1 MQLTKNF
8 HMDEF
13 CVSSTADA
21 KGISNKPTD
30 EHRKRLAE
38 VTAPGMQ
45 IVRDIFGRAVVITSA
60 YRNPVVNKLVGGTP
74 TSDHPQAY
82 AVDFRVAG
90 LSSYQVAT
98 RLAEE
103 MKSGGKLHGKV
114 DQLILET
121 SRRIVHISFNPRH
134 RGQLLTQRR
143 GPGTPFEQGIVA

>member
-8 HMDEF
+8 SMDEF

-21 KGISNKPTD
+21 RGISNKPTE
-30 EHRKRLAE
+30 EHKKRIVE
-38 VTAPGMQ
+38 VLAPGMQ
-45 IVRDIFGRAVVITSA
+45 LVRDIFGRAVVMTSA
-60 YRNPVVNKLVGGTP
+60 YRNPTVNKLVGGVP
-74 TSDHPQAY
+74 NSDHAQAF
-82 AVDFRVAG
+82 AADFRVAG

-103 MKSGGKLHGKV
+103 IKPGGKLHGKV

-121 SRRIVHISFNPRH
+121 SRSIVHISFAPRK

>member
-8 HMDEF
+8 SMDEF

-21 KGISNKPTD
+21 RGISNAPTA
-30 EHRKRLAE
+30 EHRVRIAK

-60 YRNPVVNKLVGGTP
+60 YRNPAVNKLVGGVP
-74 TSDHPQAY
+74 NSDHAEAW

-90 LSSYQVAT
+90 LSSYQVAA

-103 MKSGGKLHGKV
+103 MKEGGKLHGKV

-121 SRRIVHISFNPRH
+121 SRSIVHISFAPRL

-143 GPGTPFEQGIVA
+143 GPGTPFEKGIVA

>member
-8 HMDEF
+8 QLDEF

-21 KGISNKPTD
+21 KGISNAPTE

-45 IVRDIFGRAVVITSA
+45 IVRDIFGRAVIITSA
-60 YRNPVVNKLVGGTP
+60 YRNPAVNRLVGGVP
-74 TSDHPQAY
+74 DSDHAEAW

-90 LSSYQVAT
+90 FSSYQVAT
-98 RLAEE
+98 ILTKEMEKGGRLY
-103 MKSGGKLHGKV
+103 KKV

-121 SRRIVHISFNPRH
+121 SRSIVHISFAPRL
-134 RGQLLTQRR
+134 RGQLLTQKR
-143 GPGTPFEQGIVA
+143 GPGTPFLKGIVG